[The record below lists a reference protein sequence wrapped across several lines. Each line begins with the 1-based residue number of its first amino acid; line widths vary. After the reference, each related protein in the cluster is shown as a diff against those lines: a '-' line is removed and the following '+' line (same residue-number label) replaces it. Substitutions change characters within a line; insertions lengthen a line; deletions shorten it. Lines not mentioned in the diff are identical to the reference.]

1 MLMIEQTH
9 ADAPTIHLSPTH
21 SINLTADRWRL
32 QGLRAYVAGISGSGK
47 TNLVALVLESLH
59 DLGIQFLV
67 IDPMDD
73 YRSLRELGPG
83 VKLVSVDGT
92 DTATPGTRADIEL
105 DFPDSTWVESTIH
118 QLAAGYS
125 LVVDLKSIFAA
136 NEKRVAYTQILTALL
151 KHQQVGREPM
161 VLVLEEAHLFCP
173 QKRQQDLPA
182 LEITAEI
189 ARAGRRSGINLIL
202 ASQRPRDLEA
212 DVASQCNLHFTGVL
226 ESWLDYKAVEHSLF
240 VPAEAARAV
249 NGRAP
254 RGLVS
259 TEVEKTPQLRDLMA
273 LKTGEF
279 YVRAGAKLNKI
290 EVRKRRTTHIGATP
304 EIRVK
309 QPRSFNGRG

>member
-1 MLMIEQTH
+1 MTDPI
-9 ADAPTIHLSPTH
+9 INLSPVHTL
-21 SINLTADRWRL
+21 NLSADRWRL

-47 TNLVALVLESLH
+47 TNLVAVFCEELH
-59 DLGIQFLV
+59 RIGVPFLIV
-67 IDPMDD
+67 DPMDD

-83 VKLVSVDGT
+83 VKVVSVEQA
-92 DTATPGTRADIEL
+92 DTYL
-105 DFPDSTWVESTIH
+105 DYPNSLWIESTI
-118 QLAAGYS
+118 QALAAGYS
-125 LVVDLKSIFAA
+125 MVVDLKSIFAA

-161 VLVLEEAHLFCP
+161 FLVLEEAHIFCP

-212 DVASQCNLHFTGVL
+212 DVATQCNLHFTGVL

-240 VPAEAARAV
+240 VPAEAARAG

-254 RGLVS
+254 RGLAS
-259 TEVEKTPQLRDLMA
+259 TEVSKTPQLRDLMD
-273 LKTGEF
+273 LKTGQF
-279 YVRAGAKLNKI
+279 YVRVGAKLNKI
-290 EVRKRRTTHIGATP
+290 DIRKRRTTHIGATP
-304 EIRVK
+304 EIKVRVAK
-309 QPRSFNGRG
+309 SFNGRGQ

>member
-1 MLMIEQTH
+1 MTEPI
-9 ADAPTIHLSPTH
+9 IHLSATH

-47 TNLVALVLESLH
+47 TNLVALILESLH

-83 VKLVSVDGT
+83 VKLVSVGGDV
-92 DTATPGTRADIEL
+92 EL
-105 DFPDSTWVESTIH
+105 DYPDSTWVESTIR

-161 VLVLEEAHLFCP
+161 FLVIEEAHIFCP

-189 ARAGRRSGINLIL
+189 ARAGRRSGVNLIL

-240 VPAEAARAV
+240 VPAEAARAY

-254 RGLVS
+254 RGLTT

-279 YVRAGAKLNKI
+279 YVRVGAKLNKI